1 MKVSHLAAAGA
12 CVLALSLLDRPAV
25 AQEAASR
32 QDLAASSLATMI
44 EAQTADNP
52 ELRREVEIGFRIS
65 PVRLDLANKSPVVVG
80 LGSYLVNAIGGC
92 NDCHTNPPFA
102 PGHDPFLG
110 QRKRVNATAYLAG
123 GQSFGPGIV
132 SRNLTPEH
140 GLPAGRTFAQFVL
153 QMRTGAD
160 LDHPGQ
166 LLQVMPWPTYQSMTT
181 RDLRAI
187 YTYLSAIPP
196 RQPAQ

>member
-1 MKVSHLAAAGA
+1 MKLAYAVALGA
-12 CVLALSLLDRPAV
+12 SLFALSSSRFAS
-25 AQEAASR
+25 AQSESGQSSAATN
-32 QDLAASSLATMI
+32 LAEVI
-44 EAQTADNP
+44 QAQTAGNA
-52 ELRREVEIGFRIS
+52 ELRREVAIGFRIS
-65 PVRLDLANKSPVVVG
+65 PVRLDLANKSPAMVG

-92 NDCHTNPPFA
+92 NDCHTNPPYA
-102 PGHDPFLG
+102 AGHDPFLG
-110 QRKRVNATAYLAG
+110 QPKRVNAAGYLAG

-132 SRNLTPEH
+132 SRNLTPEK
-140 GLPAGRTFAQFVL
+140 GLPAGRTFEQFVT

-166 LLQVMPWPTYQSMTT
+166 LLQVMPWPTYQSMTL

-196 RQPAQ
+196 RKPPS